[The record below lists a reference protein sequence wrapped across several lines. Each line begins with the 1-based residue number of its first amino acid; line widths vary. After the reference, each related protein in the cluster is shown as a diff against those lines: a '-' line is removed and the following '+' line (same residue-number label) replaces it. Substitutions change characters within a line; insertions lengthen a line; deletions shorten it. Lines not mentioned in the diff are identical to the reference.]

1 MKLDQPAWLLLWI
14 LLPMLGAGAVLT
26 ARLRRRQWSAFVAP
40 RLRTALLK
48 RGSPLPRWFALAFL
62 LMACAALIGAMSR
75 PKGEAGT
82 KTEKSIGRN
91 VLIALDLSRSM
102 RVQDVKP
109 DRLGQAKMVIYELL
123 EAMPDER
130 VGLIGFAGDAYV
142 YAPLTVDHAAVRETV
157 EQIDETW
164 APRGGSNLAEAV
176 KLATMTLRNTGQRN
190 NALVILSDG
199 EKHEGDLEDMISE
212 AEHSGVYIL
221 AVAVGT
227 ENGDYVPNPEFPS
240 AGGRMV
246 DRRGKPVVSRM
257 QPEVMRK
264 LAAETKGRFA
274 IAGSGADIPEM
285 VKFSIKDLDSF
296 EIQGRERTVSIEF
309 YQWLLLPGIVFL
321 IASIVAGTRWRGVNP
336 AVLAAGAVLAP
347 TNAGADLASDA
358 KAAMSEE
365 RYQDAYKAYQKLA
378 RDTKFEDRRA
388 RFHLGEA
395 LAAYRAGEFKR
406 ARSAYS
412 QAMLSRDPRIESS
425 AHAGLGNSL
434 FQLGWR
440 NLSDEWYPSDPSK
453 LPDMESF
460 DSLVR
465 DRLAKLKENAEPGD
479 EPATGYARMNAL
491 ITNWSDA
498 VRHYDS
504 ALASPQPD
512 AAAKENRKLAM
523 TYLKRLY
530 ELLEEDHEETE
541 QSLPQPQ
548 PQEGEGQPQEGDG
561 DSDDKKPGKKGEQG
575 EPKDQ
580 GDDKKDQGKGGDDER
595 KEDSKGG
602 GKPDD
607 KEDDSG
613 KSKPKPDETPQDHA
627 RRKLKENSDLEKG
640 PPIPGRF
647 EFHNPEKDW

>member
-1 MKLDQPAWLLLWI
+1 MKLDQPAWLLLLI

-40 RLRTALLK
+40 RLRPALLK
-48 RGSPLPRWFALAFL
+48 RGSPLPRWFALVFL
-62 LMACAALIGAMSR
+62 LMACAALIGAMTR
-75 PKGEAGT
+75 PKGDAGT

-221 AVAVGT
+221 AVGVGT
-227 ENGDYVPNPEFPS
+227 EDGDYVPNPEFQS
-240 AGGRMV
+240 NGGRMV
-246 DRRGKPVVSRM
+246 DRSGNPVVSRM

-264 LAAETKGRFA
+264 LAAETQGRFA
-274 IAGSGADIPEM
+274 IAGSGADIPSM
-285 VKFSIKDLDSF
+285 VKSAIKDLDSF

-309 YQWLLLPGIVFL
+309 YQWLLFPGIIFL
-321 IASIVAGTRWRGVNP
+321 AASIVAGTRWRGVNP
-336 AVLAAGAVLAP
+336 AVVAAGAVLAP
-347 TNAGADLASDA
+347 GTAGADLASDA
-358 KAAMSEE
+358 KVAMSEQ

-378 RDTKFEDRRA
+378 GDTKFEDRKA

-395 LAAYRAGEFKR
+395 LAAYRAGEFKK

-412 QAMLSRDPRIESS
+412 QAMISGDPRVESS

-440 NLSDEWYPSDPSK
+440 NLSDEWYPSDPAK
-453 LPDMESF
+453 LPDMETF

-479 EPATGYARMNAL
+479 EPATGYARMDSL

-504 ALASPQPD
+504 AIASPHPD
-512 AAAKENRKLAM
+512 AAAGENRKLAM

-530 ELLEEDHEETE
+530 ELMEEDHQETQ
-541 QSLPQPQ
+541 QSMP
-548 PQEGEGQPQEGDG
+548 QPQEGDG
-561 DSDDKKPGKKGEQG
+561 QPQDGDGDPKDKKPGKNGKDG
-575 EPKDQ
+575 EPKDS
-580 GDDKKDQGKGGDDER
+580 GDEKKDQGKGGDDER

-602 GKPDD
+602 KSGEQEK
-607 KEDDSG
+607 DSG
-613 KSKPKPDETPQDHA
+613 KNKPKPDETPQDFA
-627 RRKLKENSDLEKG
+627 RRRLKENADLEKG
-640 PPIPGRF
+640 PPIPGKY
-647 EFHNPEKDW
+647 EFNNPEKDW